1 MKNLLSSNRVGS
13 ASLGTGEKQ
22 QTNQATQAKWLYP
35 TILVDNRMA
44 DEMID
49 EEGLRRSAR
58 SQIIVDTIERS
69 LEKMM
74 FVESNLGKEMEPQD
88 LFQVKREAVASV
100 AELKYAISILTGKL
114 EI

>member
-1 MKNLLSSNRVGS
+1 
-13 ASLGTGEKQ
+13 
-22 QTNQATQAKWLYP
+22 
-35 TILVDNRMA
+35 MA
-44 DEMID
+44 DDTSID

-74 FVESNLGKEMEPQD
+74 FVETNMACEMDSKD
-88 LFQVKREAVASV
+88 LFQVKREAVAAV
-100 AELKYAISILTGKL
+100 AELRYALSILTGKL

>member
-1 MKNLLSSNRVGS
+1 MTDD
-13 ASLGTGEKQ
+13 AQ
-22 QTNQATQAKWLYP
+22 
-35 TILVDNRMA
+35 
-44 DEMID
+44 ID

-74 FVESNLGKEMEPQD
+74 FVESNLGKTMEPQD
-88 LFQVKREAVASV
+88 LFQVKREAVAAV
-100 AELKYAISILTGKL
+100 AELKYAISVLTGKL

>member
-1 MKNLLSSNRVGS
+1 
-13 ASLGTGEKQ
+13 
-22 QTNQATQAKWLYP
+22 
-35 TILVDNRMA
+35 MA
-44 DEMID
+44 DETID

-74 FVESNLGKEMEPQD
+74 FVESNLGKEMEHQD

>member
-1 MKNLLSSNRVGS
+1 
-13 ASLGTGEKQ
+13 
-22 QTNQATQAKWLYP
+22 
-35 TILVDNRMA
+35 MA

-74 FVESNLGKEMEPQD
+74 FVESNLGKEMEPKD

-100 AELKYAISILTGKL
+100 AVLKYAISILTGKL

>member
-1 MKNLLSSNRVGS
+1 
-13 ASLGTGEKQ
+13 
-22 QTNQATQAKWLYP
+22 
-35 TILVDNRMA
+35 MA

-74 FVESNLGKEMEPQD
+74 FVESNLGKEMEPKD

-100 AELKYAISILTGKL
+100 AELKYAISILTEKL

>member
-1 MKNLLSSNRVGS
+1 
-13 ASLGTGEKQ
+13 
-22 QTNQATQAKWLYP
+22 
-35 TILVDNRMA
+35 MA
-44 DEMID
+44 DDANID

-74 FVESNLGKEMEPQD
+74 FVETNMAREMDSKD
-88 LFQVKREAVASV
+88 LFQVKREAVAAV
-100 AELKYAISILTGKL
+100 AELRYALSILTGKL

>member
-1 MKNLLSSNRVGS
+1 
-13 ASLGTGEKQ
+13 
-22 QTNQATQAKWLYP
+22 
-35 TILVDNRMA
+35 MA

-74 FVESNLGKEMEPQD
+74 FVESNLGKEMEPKD

-100 AELKYAISILTGKL
+100 AELKYAISILTRKL

>member
-1 MKNLLSSNRVGS
+1 
-13 ASLGTGEKQ
+13 
-22 QTNQATQAKWLYP
+22 
-35 TILVDNRMA
+35 MA

-74 FVESNLGKEMEPQD
+74 FVESNIGKEMEPKD
-88 LFQVKREAVASV
+88 LFQVKREAVAAV

>member
-1 MKNLLSSNRVGS
+1 
-13 ASLGTGEKQ
+13 
-22 QTNQATQAKWLYP
+22 
-35 TILVDNRMA
+35 MA

-49 EEGLRRSAR
+49 EEGVRRSAR

-74 FVESNLGKEMEPQD
+74 FVESNLGKEMEPKD

>member
-1 MKNLLSSNRVGS
+1 
-13 ASLGTGEKQ
+13 
-22 QTNQATQAKWLYP
+22 
-35 TILVDNRMA
+35 MA

-74 FVESNLGKEMEPQD
+74 FVESNLGKEMEPKD

-100 AELKYAISILTGKL
+100 GELKYAISILTGKL

>member
-1 MKNLLSSNRVGS
+1 
-13 ASLGTGEKQ
+13 
-22 QTNQATQAKWLYP
+22 
-35 TILVDNRMA
+35 
-44 DEMID
+44 MID

-74 FVESNLGKEMEPQD
+74 FVESNLGKEMEPKD

>member
-1 MKNLLSSNRVGS
+1 
-13 ASLGTGEKQ
+13 
-22 QTNQATQAKWLYP
+22 
-35 TILVDNRMA
+35 MA
-44 DEMID
+44 DETID

-74 FVESNLGKEMEPQD
+74 FVESNIGKEMEPKD

>member
-1 MKNLLSSNRVGS
+1 
-13 ASLGTGEKQ
+13 
-22 QTNQATQAKWLYP
+22 
-35 TILVDNRMA
+35 MA
-44 DEMID
+44 DDNSID

-74 FVESNLGKEMEPQD
+74 FVETNMAHEMNSKD
-88 LFQVKREAVASV
+88 MFQIKREAVAAV
-100 AELKYAISILTGKL
+100 AELRYALSILTGKL

>member
-1 MKNLLSSNRVGS
+1 M
-13 ASLGTGEKQ
+13 
-22 QTNQATQAKWLYP
+22 
-35 TILVDNRMA
+35 DNSIA

-74 FVESNLGKEMEPQD
+74 FVESNLGKEMEPKD

>member
-1 MKNLLSSNRVGS
+1 
-13 ASLGTGEKQ
+13 
-22 QTNQATQAKWLYP
+22 
-35 TILVDNRMA
+35 MA
-44 DEMID
+44 DETID

-74 FVESNLGKEMEPQD
+74 FVESNFGKEMEPKD

>member
-1 MKNLLSSNRVGS
+1 
-13 ASLGTGEKQ
+13 
-22 QTNQATQAKWLYP
+22 
-35 TILVDNRMA
+35 MA

-74 FVESNLGKEMEPQD
+74 FVESNIGKEMEPKD
-88 LFQVKREAVASV
+88 LFQVKRE
-100 AELKYAISILTGKL
+100 
-114 EI
+114 

>member
-1 MKNLLSSNRVGS
+1 
-13 ASLGTGEKQ
+13 
-22 QTNQATQAKWLYP
+22 
-35 TILVDNRMA
+35 MA
-44 DEMID
+44 DDNSID

-74 FVESNLGKEMEPQD
+74 FVETNMAREMNSKD
-88 LFQVKREAVASV
+88 LFQVKREAVAAV
-100 AELKYAISILTGKL
+100 AELRYALSILTGKL

>member
-1 MKNLLSSNRVGS
+1 
-13 ASLGTGEKQ
+13 
-22 QTNQATQAKWLYP
+22 
-35 TILVDNRMA
+35 MA

-74 FVESNLGKEMEPQD
+74 FVESNPVSYTHLTLPT
-88 LFQVKREAVASV
+88 
-100 AELKYAISILTGKL
+100 ILL
-114 EI
+114 V

>member
-1 MKNLLSSNRVGS
+1 
-13 ASLGTGEKQ
+13 
-22 QTNQATQAKWLYP
+22 
-35 TILVDNRMA
+35 MA

-74 FVESNLGKEMEPQD
+74 FVESNIGKELESKD
-88 LFQVKREAVASV
+88 IFQVKREAVAAV

>member
-1 MKNLLSSNRVGS
+1 
-13 ASLGTGEKQ
+13 
-22 QTNQATQAKWLYP
+22 
-35 TILVDNRMA
+35 MA
-44 DEMID
+44 DDARID

-74 FVESNLGKEMEPQD
+74 FVESNLGKSMEPQV
-88 LFQVKREAVASV
+88 LFQVKREAVAAV
-100 AELKYAISILTGKL
+100 AELKYAISVLTGML

>member
-1 MKNLLSSNRVGS
+1 
-13 ASLGTGEKQ
+13 
-22 QTNQATQAKWLYP
+22 
-35 TILVDNRMA
+35 MA
-44 DEMID
+44 DEVKID

-69 LEKMM
+69 LEKTI

-88 LFQVKREAVASV
+88 LFQVKREAVAAV

>member
-1 MKNLLSSNRVGS
+1 
-13 ASLGTGEKQ
+13 
-22 QTNQATQAKWLYP
+22 
-35 TILVDNRMA
+35 MA
-44 DEMID
+44 DDDSID

-74 FVESNLGKEMEPQD
+74 FVETNMAREMDSKD
-88 LFQVKREAVASV
+88 LFQVKREAVAAA
-100 AELKYAISILTGKL
+100 AELRYALSILTGKL

>member
-1 MKNLLSSNRVGS
+1 MCIRDR
-13 ASLGTGEKQ
+13 
-22 QTNQATQAKWLYP
+22 LYP
-35 TILVDNRMA
+35 TTLVDSIMA

-74 FVESNLGKEMEPQD
+74 FVESNLGKEMEPKD

>member
-1 MKNLLSSNRVGS
+1 
-13 ASLGTGEKQ
+13 
-22 QTNQATQAKWLYP
+22 
-35 TILVDNRMA
+35 MA

-74 FVESNLGKEMEPQD
+74 FVESNLGKEMEPKD
-88 LFQVKREAVASV
+88 LFQVIREAVASV

>member
-1 MKNLLSSNRVGS
+1 
-13 ASLGTGEKQ
+13 
-22 QTNQATQAKWLYP
+22 
-35 TILVDNRMA
+35 MA

-74 FVESNLGKEMEPQD
+74 FVEPNLGKEMEPQD

>member
-1 MKNLLSSNRVGS
+1 
-13 ASLGTGEKQ
+13 
-22 QTNQATQAKWLYP
+22 
-35 TILVDNRMA
+35 MA

-74 FVESNLGKEMEPQD
+74 FVESNLGKEMEPLD

>member
-1 MKNLLSSNRVGS
+1 MVKSAGSRRQVGES
-13 ASLGTGEKQ
+13 
-22 QTNQATQAKWLYP
+22 
-35 TILVDNRMA
+35 MA
-44 DEMID
+44 DDNSID

-74 FVESNLGKEMEPQD
+74 FVETNMAREMDSKD
-88 LFQVKREAVASV
+88 LFQVKREAVAAV
-100 AELKYAISILTGKL
+100 AELRYALSILTGKL

>member
-1 MKNLLSSNRVGS
+1 
-13 ASLGTGEKQ
+13 
-22 QTNQATQAKWLYP
+22 
-35 TILVDNRMA
+35 MA
-44 DEMID
+44 DDNSID

-74 FVESNLGKEMEPQD
+74 FVETNMAREMDSKD
-88 LFQVKREAVASV
+88 LFQIKREAVAAV
-100 AELKYAISILTGKL
+100 AELRYALSILTGKL

>member
-1 MKNLLSSNRVGS
+1 
-13 ASLGTGEKQ
+13 
-22 QTNQATQAKWLYP
+22 
-35 TILVDNRMA
+35 MA
-44 DEMID
+44 DDMID

-74 FVESNLGKEMEPQD
+74 FLESNLGKEMEPKD